1 MTREEKIFIFKRN
14 KFKTILGIRVIVEIL
29 KHQKRNVMKSLYKNK
44 EDEGTKAKVN
54 EIVRLM
60 RNLNFWWLFNTNIW
74 N

>member
-1 MTREEKIFIFKRN
+1 
-14 KFKTILGIRVIVEIL
+14 
-29 KHQKRNVMKSLYKNK
+29 MKSLYKNK